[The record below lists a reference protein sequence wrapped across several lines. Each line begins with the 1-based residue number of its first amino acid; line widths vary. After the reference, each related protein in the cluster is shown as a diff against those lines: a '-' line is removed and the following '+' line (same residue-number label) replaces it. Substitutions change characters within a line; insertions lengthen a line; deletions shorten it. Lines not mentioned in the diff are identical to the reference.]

1 MNQSEETVKM
11 KHIHIYTIID
21 CVVAAVLFSGC
32 SFLRPS
38 VGQAGYYIDNRPESK
53 ATVVIGSNGTQA
65 NAIHGSL
72 KGQPTQGGDKTASA
86 ETSGAG
92 QFTNWNS
99 GDRSA
104 DIDLSAAIEQ
114 LNKVNGSSAGQNASR
129 DSSPNTQ
136 TQTTSPTETHANSTT
151 VPVAVSQGAASATA
165 KPDEAKVEGA
175 KE

>member
-1 MNQSEETVKM
+1 M
-11 KHIHIYTIID
+11 KSIHIYTIID

-32 SFLRPS
+32 SFLRPA

-65 NAIHGSL
+65 NAIHGEL
-72 KGQPTQGGDKTASA
+72 KNQPGQGGGSEASSA
-86 ETSGAG
+86 ESGGTG

-99 GDRSA
+99 GNRSA

-114 LNKVNGSSAGQNASR
+114 LNKVNGSTAGQNASR
-129 DSSPNTQ
+129 DSSPNTS
-136 TQTTSPTETHANSTT
+136 TQTTTPTETHSTET
-151 VPVAVSQGAASATA
+151 NVPVAVSQGAAAAQTKPTEASAGED
-165 KPDEAKVEGA
+165 K